1 MNYILSVG
9 GVVQYPYSI
18 HQLKLDNSNVSFPD
32 MLSNEQLADFNVFI
46 VELEAPPIYD
56 NITETVVEIEPVIE
70 SSIWKQQWQIVGLTS
85 EQITN
90 NKLKLKS
97 SIEQQTQQR
106 LDNFA
111 KSRNYDGILS
121 CCSYVNSANVQFN
134 EEADYCLIA
143 RDETWAVLYQILSDV
158 ENDIRSMPSGYYEI
172 ESELPVLQW
181 PN

>member
-1 MNYILSVG
+1 MNYILSVD

-32 MLSNEQLADFNVFI
+32 MLSIEQLADFNVFI
-46 VELEAPPIYD
+46 VASEVPPVYD
-56 NITETVVEIEPVIE
+56 TITETVAEITPILE
-70 SSIWKQQWQIVGLTS
+70 SSIWTQQWQIVGLTP
-85 EQITN
+85 EQITS

-121 CCSYVNSANVQFN
+121 CCSYVNSTNLQFKG
-134 EEADYCLIA
+134 EADYCLTA
-143 RDETWAVLYQILSDV
+143 RDETWTVLYQILSDV